1 MEDPN
6 PNLIPDPNLDPN
18 LDSNPNQAEMEDA
31 VSESASLQRQVGLLL
46 GHHLTLY
53 TLPPTP
59 HT

>member
-6 PNLIPDPNLDPN
+6 PNLIPDPN